1 MKIERYSDIVKDD
14 PKLRPYQQKAKKE
27 IFEAWDEVDNVM
39 FQMPTGTGK
48 TRLFTSI
55 ISDINKYS
63 IKRREAVKIL
73 IIAHRT
79 ELIDQIDESLTR
91 YQVAH
96 NIIAGGRERN
106 YKYPV
111 SVASIQTI
119 TNRRNREKAEKL
131 NIQFII
137 IDEAHHALATSYKK
151 LWKMYPDGK
160 TLGVTATPWRMNH
173 HSFMPQFDRLILS
186 MPIKDFIK
194 QGYLA
199 PYKYFSLKSDNA
211 ISKTIDDIEL
221 DGFGEYKESS
231 MEEKMDIGSIRAQLL
246 DSYLSLADGKKGII
260 YAINIAHAQHIC
272 AEYQKAGYN
281 AVSIDSNTPAAERK
295 ELVNKFKRG
304 LIDIIVNVDIFSE
317 GFDCPD
323 IEFIQ
328 LARPT
333 CSLVKYLQQVGRGLR
348 TTENKQECV
357 ILDNVGMYSR
367 FGLPDARRHWKY
379 HFIGKDVDEA
389 PKRLTLKGSGY
400 TRFVDTSEGT
410 EDMELIQDVNEEVNI
425 SQNVADID
433 IPLEKTI
440 GKDNYSSIGDFFP
453 VLGVTLGKTT
463 WKQVEDMGYIVE
475 KWKKGPDRTT
485 NIEKVDFWDHEGTGI
500 FTSLYWVHHW
510 QYTDFPQTWKA
521 KGFSW
526 ENSFDDWM
534 KAFENMNFHITI
546 ISQPTKTKQSGHYM
560 FSARFDAT
568 SPNNALTFNLNF
580 LYGKSG
586 FFTSSP
592 GTLYSLTLT
601 YNGLSIDEDVEEDAE
616 DIELCYDN
624 NGVSYQLGKE
634 ILVGYPSDTQYESI
648 EIPEHITI
656 IGSEAFKNN
665 KTSEIILHDG
675 IVELQDSI
683 FAWCQ
688 NLRTLTMKTETPDD
702 ILIDDNAFS
711 DFAVEECVLR
721 VPFEALSRYK
731 GDGRFENFKY
741 ITAIEGSRC
750 LRYDENG
757 KEVVGCDDGDCK
769 ELVIPEGVTSIAEE
783 AFQDN
788 KDIVNVVFPETLTS
802 IGAAAFSGC
811 SGISKIILNDGLE
824 EIGYDAFRWNAL
836 NEVLIPDYV
845 REIGASAF
853 NCEMKLGAL
862 NTDFYALDGV
872 LYNYMETKLIIYPS
886 YKKDKHYEVQEG
898 TEEIGYFAFEDSLLK
913 SITLPDSISHISTSV
928 FYSCYNLSKIEIHV
942 EDPFEMEIHK
952 DAFNGFDKKQCKLI
966 IPHGTIYKYS
976 VHPMFKDFMSIE
988 QMKGEDDDDDEE
1000 YYEKLSTADIPVGEF
1015 KTGQFFPELAEPVLV
1030 ESKEFCGSYGKYKC
1044 QVVMTSKG
1052 FFLKIL
1058 NGGYY
1063 FLSDPVTKYT
1073 KGSIWIKNQRG
1084 TLKTYDASYFS
1095 SEFSIN
1101 KRFGHFTENKDSN
1114 FILYMDYKT
1123 SNHFTIDLR
1132 SGKKWII

>member
-151 LWKMYPDGK
+151 LWKMYPDAK

-304 LIDIIVNVDIFSE
+304 LIDIIVKVDIFSE

-333 CSLVKYLQQVGRGLR
+333 RSLVKYLQQVGRGLR

-379 HFIGKDVDEA
+379 HFIGRDVDET

-410 EDMELIQDVNEEVNI
+410 EDM
-425 SQNVADID
+425 
-433 IPLEKTI
+433 
-440 GKDNYSSIGDFFP
+440 
-453 VLGVTLGKTT
+453 
-463 WKQVEDMGYIVE
+463 
-475 KWKKGPDRTT
+475 
-485 NIEKVDFWDHEGTGI
+485 
-500 FTSLYWVHHW
+500 
-510 QYTDFPQTWKA
+510 
-521 KGFSW
+521 
-526 ENSFDDWM
+526 
-534 KAFENMNFHITI
+534 
-546 ISQPTKTKQSGHYM
+546 
-560 FSARFDAT
+560 
-568 SPNNALTFNLNF
+568 
-580 LYGKSG
+580 
-586 FFTSSP
+586 
-592 GTLYSLTLT
+592 
-601 YNGLSIDEDVEEDAE
+601 
-616 DIELCYDN
+616 
-624 NGVSYQLGKE
+624 
-634 ILVGYPSDTQYESI
+634 
-648 EIPEHITI
+648 
-656 IGSEAFKNN
+656 
-665 KTSEIILHDG
+665 
-675 IVELQDSI
+675 
-683 FAWCQ
+683 
-688 NLRTLTMKTETPDD
+688 
-702 ILIDDNAFS
+702 
-711 DFAVEECVLR
+711 
-721 VPFEALSRYK
+721 
-731 GDGRFENFKY
+731 
-741 ITAIEGSRC
+741 
-750 LRYDENG
+750 
-757 KEVVGCDDGDCK
+757 
-769 ELVIPEGVTSIAEE
+769 
-783 AFQDN
+783 
-788 KDIVNVVFPETLTS
+788 
-802 IGAAAFSGC
+802 
-811 SGISKIILNDGLE
+811 
-824 EIGYDAFRWNAL
+824 
-836 NEVLIPDYV
+836 
-845 REIGASAF
+845 
-853 NCEMKLGAL
+853 
-862 NTDFYALDGV
+862 
-872 LYNYMETKLIIYPS
+872 
-886 YKKDKHYEVQEG
+886 
-898 TEEIGYFAFEDSLLK
+898 
-913 SITLPDSISHISTSV
+913 
-928 FYSCYNLSKIEIHV
+928 
-942 EDPFEMEIHK
+942 
-952 DAFNGFDKKQCKLI
+952 
-966 IPHGTIYKYS
+966 
-976 VHPMFKDFMSIE
+976 
-988 QMKGEDDDDDEE
+988 
-1000 YYEKLSTADIPVGEF
+1000 
-1015 KTGQFFPELAEPVLV
+1015 
-1030 ESKEFCGSYGKYKC
+1030 
-1044 QVVMTSKG
+1044 
-1052 FFLKIL
+1052 
-1058 NGGYY
+1058 
-1063 FLSDPVTKYT
+1063 
-1073 KGSIWIKNQRG
+1073 
-1084 TLKTYDASYFS
+1084 
-1095 SEFSIN
+1095 
-1101 KRFGHFTENKDSN
+1101 
-1114 FILYMDYKT
+1114 
-1123 SNHFTIDLR
+1123 
-1132 SGKKWII
+1132 